1 MTPIILSPY
10 EVGELNLSSKT
21 GAKLYTDRAKNLPTK
36 FTGEDGD
43 FRLFIKDVASH
54 VVKECCWN
62 ASILEFTADGEIL
75 NLLKDHK
82 KLPMK
87 KITNA
92 RNLRDATAPTT
103 TWEVRPHTNSMM
115 MFKVQV
121 H

>member
-1 MTPIILSPY
+1 
-10 EVGELNLSSKT
+10 
-21 GAKLYTDRAKNLPTK
+21 
-36 FTGEDGD
+36 
-43 FRLFIKDVASH
+43 
-54 VVKECCWN
+54 
-62 ASILEFTADGEIL
+62 
-75 NLLKDHK
+75 
-82 KLPMK
+82 MK